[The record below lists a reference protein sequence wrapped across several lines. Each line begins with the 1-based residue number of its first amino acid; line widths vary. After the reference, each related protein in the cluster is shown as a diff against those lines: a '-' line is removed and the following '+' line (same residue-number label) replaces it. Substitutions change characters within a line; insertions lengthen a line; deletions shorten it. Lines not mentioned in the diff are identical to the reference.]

1 MRGTIVSSWCFLL
14 FAAGCVAPSGDGAFT
29 TGERE
34 ETPDPIDEERPEE
47 VELLRPLFTDATA
60 ESGLAWSAPEPFS
73 DQGPGRAITGGG
85 AITADLDGD
94 AIVDVLLTAVDGP
107 NALFLGLGDG
117 RFELRP
123 DSGLEEGIWTF
134 GGAAAD
140 LNGDGLREVFLFDG
154 HELRLFENLG
164 QGEFAEL
171 PAPLVVSED
180 EWVVGAGFVDY
191 DGDGH
196 VDIYV
201 LVQGDWEGEEP
212 MVGGEDRLLHGAGDL
227 QFEDHTSRLGELE
240 DRIGQGFAVTWLD
253 VDRDGDLDA
262 YAVNDKGPMLVP
274 NRLFEQ
280 KDGWFEE
287 ASADFGLDVAVD
299 GMGIAQG
306 DLGHDGVPELAITNT
321 DGLFHLFEITD
332 AGAVEITDSVDAAPP
347 AGPEYFASWAV
358 QMEDFDNDGESDL
371 LTAWGQ
377 FEGGE
382 ESVPGRVSLGLW
394 TGDSFEDFTPEL
406 PELLDPTW
414 RGVLPADFN
423 GDGQLDWLQ
432 TVLVGSP
439 AVVLGRPTGA
449 HWLEVQLEGPP
460 GNRDGLG
467 AVVRVTANG
476 VEQVRCLGAAISG
489 AHSSQEPVAHFGLGE
504 VAVVDE
510 VRVHWPDGSSTVVA
524 SPESDRRLVVAKQ

>member
-1 MRGTIVSSWCFLL
+1 M
-14 FAAGCVAPSGDGAFT
+14 APSGGGDFT
-29 TGERE
+29 TTERE
-34 ETPDPIDEERPEE
+34 ETPDPIDEEQPEE
-47 VELLRPLFTDATA
+47 IELLHPLFTDTTA
-60 ESGLAWSAPEPFS
+60 ESGLAWSAAEPSS
-73 DQGPGRAITGGG
+73 DQGPSRAITGGG

-94 AIVDVLLTAVDGP
+94 SIVDVLLTAVGGP

-123 DSGLEEGIWTF
+123 DSGLEAGTWTV

-164 QGEFAEL
+164 QGAFAEQ
-171 PAPLVVSED
+171 PAPLVASED
-180 EWVVGAGFVDY
+180 EWVVGAGLVDY
-191 DGDGH
+191 DGDGQ
-196 VDIYV
+196 VDVYV
-201 LVQGDWEGEEP
+201 VVQGSWQGDEP
-212 MVGGEDRLLHGAGDL
+212 MVGGEDRLLHGLGDL
-227 QFEDHTSRLGELE
+227 QFEDFTNRLGEVE

-253 VDRDGDLDA
+253 VDDDGDLDA

-287 ASADFGLDVAVD
+287 ASADFLLDLEVD

-306 DLGHDGVPELAITNT
+306 DLRHDGTLELAITNT
-321 DGLFHLFEITD
+321 DGLFHLLELTD
-332 AGAVEITDSVDAAPP
+332 AGAVEITDAVNAAPP
-347 AGPEYFASWAV
+347 AGPEYFASWAT
-358 QMEDFDNDGESDL
+358 QMEDFDNDGEVDV
-371 LTAWGQ
+371 LTAWGE
-377 FEGGE
+377 FGE
-382 ESVPGRVSLGLW
+382 EAVPGRVSLGLW
-394 TGDSFEDFTPEL
+394 AGDSFEDFTPEL

-414 RGVLPADFN
+414 RGVVPADFN

-432 TVLVGSP
+432 TVMVGSP

-467 AVVRVTANG
+467 ALVRVLANG
-476 VEQVRCLGAAISG
+476 VEQTRCLGAAISG
-489 AHSSQEPVAHFGLGE
+489 AHSSHEPVAHFGLGE
-504 VAVVDE
+504 VGLVDE